1 MSTQNEKI
9 YTTDPYISQPS
20 PPPAYDQSF
29 QTAYTSHPPTII
41 YQPTVYETRNQRNRY
56 GDMYIETHLGW
67 SVLNTICCL
76 CVGSMVLFCSIP
88 ALIFSFKTQ
97 ENLRNGNFN
106 EAQTNSKLAHMFN
119 TLATFLWVMIM
130 IFGLFM
136 VVFYTGLL
144 SATLLSA
151 LNEINEK
158 YYNLSQ
164 NNTLPSSTSS
174 SILLIN

>member
-1 MSTQNEKI
+1 MNTNEKI
-9 YTTDPYISQPS
+9 YTADPFASQPS
-20 PPPAYDQSF
+20 PPPAYQPSF
-29 QTAYTSHPPTII
+29 QTAYTNQPPTII
-41 YQPTVYETRNQRNRY
+41 YQPTVYETRSQRNRY
-56 GDMYIETHLGW
+56 GDMYIETHIGW

-106 EAQTNSKLAHMFN
+106 EAQTNSKLAHIFN

-151 LNEINEK
+151 LDEINRL
-158 YYNLSQ
+158 NH
-164 NNTLPSSTSS
+164 SSHNYSSNSMTSS
-174 SILLIN
+174 SILLTN